1 MLRAGGILNAYS
13 GESSMTHS
21 IDNPSGNQPDK
32 DASYQ
37 PIDCNLHDQLES
49 LAVQRTPSR
58 IRYLDSEGQEREAT
72 GLIEDVYAD
81 EGAEYIRV
89 NGGEVIRLDRLI
101 LVDDGNQRTDFQ
113 TDPADVHR
121 VDGRV
126 VSDGPPED

>member
-1 MLRAGGILNAYS
+1 MKDSFDTSS
-13 GESSMTHS
+13 GKQS
-21 IDNPSGNQPDK
+21 DNE
-32 DASYQ
+32 ATYQ

-58 IRYLDSEGQEREAT
+58 IRYLDADGKEREAS
-72 GLIEDVYAD
+72 GLIEDVYTD

-113 TDPADVHR
+113 TDPAGENTPSR
-121 VDGRV
+121 
-126 VSDGPPED
+126 